1 MSRHFLS
8 YLLPSVFPEIERWYN
23 VGEGCLRLGM
33 PLCGEAFI
41 GLACLQAIACV
52 TVSYT
57 VLGILQLSELG
68 T

>member
-1 MSRHFLS
+1 MPRHFLS
-8 YLLPSVFPEIERWYN
+8 YLLPSVFPEMERWCN
-23 VGEGCLRLGM
+23 VGEGCLGLGM

-52 TVSYT
+52 SYT